1 MTTDEALGRLLGSI
15 PQEYSAAIRAHW
27 KTLQESIDAERR
39 FNGELK
45 PAEAQ
50 LRHHISDTLLSRK
63 IRRAHPDWWI
73 QWESVRLHYVNYDT
87 HGGKRRE
94 IVVPYLKFSLWTG
107 KGVRIAI
114 ETHLKDRAHLDELLA
129 RVLRMAEA
137 EDVGK

>member
-1 MTTDEALGRLLGSI
+1 MTTDEALSKLFGSI
-15 PQEYSAAIRAHW
+15 PQAYSEAIQTNW
-27 KTLQESIDAERR
+27 KALQGQYAAERL

-45 PAEAQ
+45 PAEAR

-63 IRRAHPDWWI
+63 IRRAHPEWWL
-73 QWESVRLHYVNYDT
+73 QWDSTRLHYVNYDT

-94 IVVPYLKFSLWTG
+94 IVGPYLKFSLWTG

-114 ETHLKDRAHLDELLA
+114 ETHLKDRAHLEELLA